1 MTTRLVNAVITLTFL
16 RPRATKREVR
26 RLRLQRLWID
36 AIGPISP
43 EGFLG

>member
-1 MTTRLVNAVITLTFL
+1 MTTRLVSAVITLTFI
-16 RPRATKREVR
+16 RPRASKLEVR

-43 EGFLG
+43 ERFLG